1 MDSVRAEDLDML
13 ERWSHT
19 ADPLHFG
26 NFGGLTSKLIW
37 FVFGISLSALIPTG
51 AYLWVRRQNI
61 LVERKFKRSVAKN
74 LFMTRNE
81 CAKEARRN
89 YWVGIVSTLAI
100 VYFASVGTFDALSKQ
115 YYSVAD
121 EGDFFGLGEPA
132 VIVTFV
138 SFLVGILVVSL
149 LWFYFVW
156 LPSGATFLS
165 RRNSDSNG

>member
-1 MDSVRAEDLDML
+1 
-13 ERWSHT
+13 
-19 ADPLHFG
+19 
-26 NFGGLTSKLIW
+26 
-37 FVFGISLSALIPTG
+37 
-51 AYLWVRRQNI
+51 
-61 LVERKFKRSVAKN
+61 
-74 LFMTRNE
+74 MTRKE

-115 YYSVAD
+115 YYSLAD
-121 EGDFFGLGEPA
+121 EGNLFGLGAPA

-138 SFLVGILVVSL
+138 TFLVGILVVSL